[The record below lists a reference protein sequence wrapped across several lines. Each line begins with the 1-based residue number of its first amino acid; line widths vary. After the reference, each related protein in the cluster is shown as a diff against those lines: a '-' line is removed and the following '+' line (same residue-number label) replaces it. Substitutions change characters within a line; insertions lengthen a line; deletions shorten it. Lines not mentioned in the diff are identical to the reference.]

1 MKARARKRRKEL
13 AALVALKN
21 GEIDTSDIPELR
33 DWSAAVVGRFYRPIK
48 EPVTIRLDAD
58 VLAWLKS
65 RGRGYQTRINQLLR
79 QVMLQSTLRR
89 RRTRGRR

>member
-79 QVMLQSTLRR
+79 QAMLQSNSRR